1 MQPLVRARAIF
12 LVLRANF
19 KTFAGNIG
27 FSLLIFPISL
37 PSGAP
42 FSGRTAQPSLCI
54 KSARGANA
62 DMGDRLLSR
71 FVRGRDYGGTD
82 RGLETA
88 PPEFWCESRPGDRSY
103 EILANRA
110 LTVRSTH
117 PTKSDKSFTRLRP
130 TPPPTRNPPAIA
142 RPAKPARR
150 RQRRSGPFRPGRSC
164 PACRFRCGG
173 SRSSGCRP
181 V

>member
-1 MQPLVRARAIF
+1 MVRSRAIF

-110 LTVRSTH
+110 LRGLSRH
-117 PTKSDKSFTRLRP
+117 PPQAPARIQTR
-130 TPPPTRNPPAIA
+130 PAIA
-142 RPAKPARR
+142 PRARPGRC
-150 RQRRSGPFRPGRSC
+150 RQRHFGPFRPGRSC
-164 PACRFRCGG
+164 PGCRFRCGG
-173 SRSSGCRP
+173 SRNISCRP
-181 V
+181 A